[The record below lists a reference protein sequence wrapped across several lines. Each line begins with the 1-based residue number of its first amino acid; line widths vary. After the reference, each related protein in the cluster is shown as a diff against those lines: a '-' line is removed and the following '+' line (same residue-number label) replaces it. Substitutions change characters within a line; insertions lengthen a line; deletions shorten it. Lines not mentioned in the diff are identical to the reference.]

1 MKVQVDGWSGI
12 KRGLLE
18 AIFIVI
24 LALSVGIM
32 TNLLR
37 KNGLHLFKADCF
49 KQTRVCKGRVE
60 ALGYVNVDEAAAFFF
75 KNAAIFVD
83 ARSKVSYLLGHV
95 PGALNISFEDP
106 DSQALSYL
114 KEVSKNIMIIVYDDD
129 VEGNV
134 GADVANRLKELGFK
148 NVLLFPNGWT
158 EWQNKGLP
166 LEFGSPLNGSNH
178 NFR

>member
-1 MKVQVDGWSGI
+1 MEARTWNNL
-12 KRGLLE
+12 KRGFLE
-18 AIFIVI
+18 AVLIMALAVFIGVT
-24 LALSVGIM
+24 
-32 TNLLR
+32 TNHFR
-37 KNGLHLFKADCF
+37 KSKLHLFRADCF

-60 ALGYVNVDEAAAFFF
+60 ALGFVNLDEAAAFFF

-83 ARSKVSYLLGHV
+83 ARSKVSYLLGHI

-114 KEVSKNIMIIVYDDD
+114 KGLSKNLMIIVYDDD

-134 GADVANRLKELGFK
+134 GADVANLLKELEFK

-166 LEFGSPLNGSNH
+166 LEFGSPINGGSD
-178 NFR
+178 